1 MSGPDLPYGVSIQQ
15 TILENQEAGVSFEI
29 DRDGKRLTF
38 GLSEADAI
46 AVALAI
52 LGVSIN
58 IREGL
63 RSSRWRPRLIE
74 GGQTPRRS

>member
-1 MSGPDLPYGVSIQQ
+1 MSAPELPYGVSIQQ
-15 TILENQEAGVSFEI
+15 TILENQESGVSFEI
-29 DRDGKRLTF
+29 ERNGKRLIF

-58 IREGL
+58 IREGPKL
-63 RSSRWRPRLIE
+63 SRWRPRLID
-74 GGQTPRRS
+74 GGQAP

>member
-1 MSGPDLPYGVSIQQ
+1 MSAPELPYGVSIQQ
-15 TILENQEAGVSFEI
+15 TILENQEPGVSFEI
-29 DRDGKRLTF
+29 ERDGRRVAF

-52 LGVSIN
+52 LGVSIK
-58 IREGL
+58 IRAGP

-74 GGQTPRRS
+74 GGTPGCS